1 MGEEQTKGRVMPFG
15 ASAVAGLT
23 WNLAAV
29 GTLTVGAIL
38 GQLTGTNGT
47 AVEYGALGLA
57 AFMVVQNYRIQVG
70 MGKALEDS
78 RRKFADLAVDIQ
90 KSLDRNSR
98 AMEACI
104 NRQKEN

>member
-1 MGEEQTKGRVMPFG
+1 MPFG
-15 ASAVAGLT
+15 TSAVAGLT

-29 GTLTVGAIL
+29 GTLTAGAIF
-38 GQLTGTNGT
+38 GQFTGTNGS

-57 AFMVVQNYRIQVG
+57 AFMVIQNYRIQVG

-78 RRKFADLAVDIQ
+78 RRRFAELAVDIQ

-98 AMEACI
+98 AMEACL
-104 NRQKEN
+104 NKQKENGT